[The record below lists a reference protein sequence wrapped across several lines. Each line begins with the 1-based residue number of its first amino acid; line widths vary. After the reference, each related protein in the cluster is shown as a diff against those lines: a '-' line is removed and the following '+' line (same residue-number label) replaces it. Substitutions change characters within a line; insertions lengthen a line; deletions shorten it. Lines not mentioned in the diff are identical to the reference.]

1 MKVDK
6 TLVASVA
13 LHVLVIGWGLVSFS
27 SKAFES
33 IPEESLPVDIISSDQ
48 LAKVVAG
55 MKSGKKENPKP
66 LVDKVADA
74 KPVDDAVGK
83 IAEKPPVVTDT
94 TPPPQPK
101 PVEKPVEK
109 KPDPPKPV
117 AESKPK
123 EEPKPIEKKPDPPKV
138 DPIAEALKKEEK
150 KPPPKP
156 QVQAATPPP
165 QPQKPKERTFDQTKI
180 AALLDKRD
188 PTRQAAT
195 GETLNSNAA
204 LGLAN
209 GKAADN
215 SATWGAMF
223 KSQVERCWKKPYGGI
238 ESPAE
243 SRGCV
248 HDPLETRWHAGRYAG
263 AGGTP
268 STPYLRVYQESA
280 LRAIIECQPYNL
292 PAAFFEEWKF
302 FIAGVH
308 RTKNLKAVAN
318 DDRRQECKVC
328 ELTDKDGLREMF
340 RLNRRQVV
348 SGNGHARRAVRPRP
362 AATRSRRKT
371 YHHSRRR
378 FRPAADRHSE
388 FRRRHALGQ

>member
-1 MKVDK
+1 VKVDK

-27 SKAFES
+27 SRAFES
-33 IPEESLPVDIISSDQ
+33 IPEESLPVDIISADQ
-48 LAKVVAG
+48 LAKITAG

-66 LVDKVADA
+66 LVDKVAEA
-74 KPVDDAVGK
+74 KPVDDAIGK
-83 IAEKPPVVTDT
+83 LAEKPPVVTDT

-123 EEPKPIEKKPDPPKV
+123 EEPKPIEKKPDPPNV

-156 QVQAATPPP
+156 QVQAAATPPP

-204 LGLAN
+204 LGLAK

-215 SATWGAMF
+215 SATWGALF
-223 KSQVERCWKKPYGGI
+223 KSEVERCWKKPYGGI
-238 ESPAE
+238 ESQNPEVAFTIKLKRDGTLEGMPVPEETPA
-243 SRGCV
+243 
-248 HDPLETRWHAGRYAG
+248 
-263 AGGTP
+263 
-268 STPYLRVYQESA
+268 TPYLRVYQESA
-280 LRAIIECQPYNL
+280 LRAIIECQPYSL
-292 PAAFFEEWKF
+292 PAAYFEEWKYF
-302 FIAGVH
+302 TPVF
-308 RTKNLKAVAN
+308 T
-318 DDRRQECKVC
+318 E
-328 ELTDKDGLREMF
+328 
-340 RLNRRQVV
+340 
-348 SGNGHARRAVRPRP
+348 
-362 AATRSRRKT
+362 RKT
-371 YHHSRRR
+371 
-378 FRPAADRHSE
+378 
-388 FRRRHALGQ
+388 

>member
-1 MKVDK
+1 MKVKVDK

-33 IPEESLPVDIISSDQ
+33 MPEESLPVDIISADQ
-48 LAKVVAG
+48 LAKVTAG
-55 MKSGKKENPKP
+55 MKTGKKENPKP
-66 LVDKVADA
+66 LVEKVAEA

-83 IAEKPPVVTDT
+83 ISDKPPVVTDT
-94 TPPPQPK
+94 SPPPTPK
-101 PVEKPVEK
+101 VEKPVEK

-156 QVQAATPPP
+156 VAQAAAP
-165 QPQKPKERTFDQTKI
+165 QPPKPKAERPFDQTKI

-188 PTRQAAT
+188 PSRQAIT
-195 GETLNSNAA
+195 GDTLNSNAA
-204 LGLAN
+204 LGLAK

-223 KSQVERCWKKPYGGI
+223 QSQVERCWKKPFGGI
-238 ESPAE
+238 ESQNPEAVFEIKLKRDGTLE
-243 SRGCV
+243 SAPVPDGS
-248 HDPLETRWHAGRYAG
+248 
-263 AGGTP
+263 P

-292 PAAFFEEWKF
+292 PAAFFDEWKYF
-302 FIAGVH
+302 SPVF
-308 RTKNLKAVAN
+308 T
-318 DDRRQECKVC
+318 E
-328 ELTDKDGLREMF
+328 
-340 RLNRRQVV
+340 
-348 SGNGHARRAVRPRP
+348 
-362 AATRSRRKT
+362 RKT
-371 YHHSRRR
+371 
-378 FRPAADRHSE
+378 
-388 FRRRHALGQ
+388 

>member
-1 MKVDK
+1 VKVDK
-6 TLVASVA
+6 TLAASVA
-13 LHVLVIGWGLVSFS
+13 LHVLVIGWGVVSFS

-33 IPEESLPVDIISSDQ
+33 IPEESLPVDIISADQ
-48 LAKVVAG
+48 LAKIAAG

-66 LVDKVADA
+66 LVEKVAEA
-74 KPVDDAVGK
+74 KPIEDAVGK
-83 IAEKPPVVTDT
+83 ITEKAPVVTDT

-123 EEPKPIEKKPDPPKV
+123 EEPKPIEKKPDPPTI

-165 QPQKPKERTFDQTKI
+165 QPQKPKERTFDQSKI

-188 PTRQAAT
+188 PARQATT

-204 LGLAN
+204 LGLSK

-215 SATWGAMF
+215 SATWGSMF
-223 KSQVERCWKKPYGGI
+223 QSQVERCWKKPYGGI
-238 ESPAE
+238 ESQNPEAAF
-243 SRGCV
+243 SIRLKRDGT
-248 HDPLETRWHAGRYAG
+248 LEGMPVPE
-263 AGGTP
+263 GTP
-268 STPYLRVYQESA
+268 ATPYLRVYQESA

-292 PAAFFEEWKF
+292 PAAYFDEWKYF
-302 FIAGVH
+302 APVFTE
-308 RTKNLKAVAN
+308 R
-318 DDRRQECKVC
+318 KV
-328 ELTDKDGLREMF
+328 
-340 RLNRRQVV
+340 
-348 SGNGHARRAVRPRP
+348 
-362 AATRSRRKT
+362 
-371 YHHSRRR
+371 
-378 FRPAADRHSE
+378 
-388 FRRRHALGQ
+388 